1 MHHEL
6 ERAGY
11 AVFAITYDQQGELK
25 TFAEKHG
32 IDYPLLSDEGSR
44 VIRELGILDEHLEVH
59 HARFGVPTRAEQH
72 GVAYPMTFV
81 LGESGRVERKIVEEH
96 YRSRYGGSWLLEEL
110 TGVPAAVRAPP
121 AEAPRASNGVA
132 AARAWLDSP
141 TYFAYQRLGLHV
153 ELTIDPGWHVY
164 GPVVP
169 PGYTGLRI
177 ETQSEPTGVQLGTP
191 RWPET
196 KPFRVEGLDEQ
207 FAVYEG
213 SVGIAVPADF
223 IVNRGSGPV
232 RLEIVL
238 RFQVC
243 SERECLPPT
252 SLALTLTVPEA
263 PVP

>member
-1 MHHEL
+1 M
-6 ERAGY
+6 
-11 AVFAITYDQQGELK
+11 
-25 TFAEKHG
+25 
-32 IDYPLLSDEGSR
+32 
-44 VIRELGILDEHLEVH
+44 
-59 HARFGVPTRAEQH
+59 
-72 GVAYPMTFV
+72 
-81 LGESGRVERKIVEEH
+81 
-96 YRSRYGGSWLLEEL
+96 
-110 TGVPAAVRAPP
+110 
-121 AEAPRASNGVA
+121 
-132 AARAWLDSP
+132 
-141 TYFAYQRLGLHV
+141 
-153 ELTIDPGWHVY
+153 
-164 GPVVP
+164 
-169 PGYTGLRI
+169 
-177 ETQSEPTGVQLGTP
+177 GTP

-213 SVGIAVPADF
+213 SVGIAVPVDF